1 MHAHFTTK
9 DGFKLGSWVSSRRR
23 GYKNGQ
29 LTPDRIDAL
38 NALGFIWD
46 PFEDDYQ
53 RGLGYL
59 KAYKAEH
66 GDCRVP
72 LRFTTKDGFK
82 LGKWVSR
89 RRNDYKIHR
98 LTLDRIEALNA
109 LGFIWDQ
116 LEDDYQKGLGYLKAY
131 KTEHGDC
138 RVPQRFRTKGGF
150 QLGTWVTHRRNDYKV
165 GRLTPDRIDAL
176 NKLGFIWSVK

>member
-1 MHAHFTTK
+1 MYDHFTTK

-59 KAYKAEH
+59 KAYK
-66 GDCRVP
+66 
-72 LRFTTKDGFK
+72 
-82 LGKWVSR
+82 
-89 RRNDYKIHR
+89 
-98 LTLDRIEALNA
+98 
-109 LGFIWDQ
+109 
-116 LEDDYQKGLGYLKAY
+116 
-131 KTEHGDC
+131 TELGDC
-138 RVPQRFRTKGGF
+138 RVPQRFRTKDSF
-150 QLGTWVTHRRNDYKV
+150 TLGTWVTHRRNDYKV